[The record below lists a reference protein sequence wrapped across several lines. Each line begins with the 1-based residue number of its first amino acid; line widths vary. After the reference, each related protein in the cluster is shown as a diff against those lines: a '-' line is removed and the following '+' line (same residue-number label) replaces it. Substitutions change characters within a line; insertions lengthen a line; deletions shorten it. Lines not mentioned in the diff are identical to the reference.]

1 VTCGALGSLAGQ
13 VLHVSANER
22 KILLA
27 CGAAAGMAAT
37 FGTPLAAVI
46 LAIELLLFEF
56 SPRSFLPLAVATS
69 VAGGVHALLFGSG
82 PLFAVPAHKFSGL
95 GQLPLFV
102 GLGLTCGLLAFLI
115 SRGLFAVEAGFR
127 RLPVSHAWHPVIGAM
142 VWAPVGLLVPRALG
156 VGYDVIDD
164 ALAGRLAM
172 ATLASLVIAK
182 LVIWWIALAS
192 GTSGGTLAPILLIS
206 SSFGALAGE
215 LLSRAFPG
223 LGISP
228 TAFALVAMAAT
239 FGAAARAPFAAIVFV
254 FELTRDYNAILPLML
269 ATVLADLVARSLLP
283 HSIMTE
289 KLARRGVTVPSGFH
303 ADPLTTT
310 PVRAVM
316 AAPVATVAADADAAT
331 AADVVRRSGHATLP
345 VLDGHDVVGMISRR
359 DLLAADDGT
368 QLVRELAASPAV
380 TVSAHGSVRQ
390 ALDLLADTDVSCLP
404 VLDGG
409 RLVGI
414 CTRADLL
421 QARLEQLSMERTER
435 GWLARRRN
443 GRVEHQLT

>member
-1 VTCGALGSLAGQ
+1 
-13 VLHVSANER
+13 
-22 KILLA
+22 
-27 CGAAAGMAAT
+27 M
-37 FGTPLAAVI
+37 
-46 LAIELLLFEF
+46 
-56 SPRSFLPLAVATS
+56 
-69 VAGGVHALLFGSG
+69 
-82 PLFAVPAHKFSGL
+82 
-95 GQLPLFV
+95 
-102 GLGLTCGLLAFLI
+102 CGLLAVVI

-142 VWAPVGLLVPRALG
+142 AWASLGLLVPRALG

-172 ATLASLVIAK
+172 ATLASLVVAK

-215 LLSRAFPG
+215 LLSQAFPG

-289 KLARRGVTVPSGFH
+289 KLARRGVTVPSGYH
-303 ADPLTTT
+303 ADPLATT
-310 PVRAVM
+310 PVRTVM
-316 AAPVATVAADADAAT
+316 AAPVVTVCADADVATVADI
-331 AADVVRRSGHATLP
+331 VRTSGHSTLP
-345 VLDGHDVVGMISRR
+345 VLDGHDVVGMVSRT
-359 DLLAADDGT
+359 DLVDAEDGT
-368 QLVRELAASPAV
+368 LLVRELATSPVV
-380 TVSAHGSVRQ
+380 TIGANDSVHQ
-390 ALDLLADTDVSCLP
+390 ALDLIADCEVDHLP

-421 QARLEQLSMERTER
+421 QVRLHQLAMERAEP

-443 GRVEHQLT
+443 GKVEHQLT